1 MKVIGSLG
9 VLACLSALC
18 LGMPACNGYATVE
31 YTNPI
36 YENDFPD
43 PAVLRASDGMFYVYA
58 TNGKYLDGS
67 YANIRVMKSADL
79 VHWTECADALPV
91 KAKWADQNSDGFYW
105 APHVVERASKY
116 FLYFSANH
124 DNPEGK
130 QMMGIGVAVADRPEG
145 PFVPDDEPLVWGEGF
160 EHIDPF
166 VYIDP
171 NADKA
176 YFYWGSGFKPLK
188 MRELADDLRSFK
200 DGSETKEVV
209 FLTGKDYEILLE
221 GPWMINRDGYY
232 YMFYSGDNCCGDK
245 AHYAVLVARSETP
258 EGPFTPISEITG
270 QKNNAVLVESGC
282 WTAPGHNAVVM
293 DDEGN
298 YWMLYHAINRA
309 KKAPVG
315 EDKYTNRELLLD
327 RIEWTDEGWPQ
338 WMQPSNELRQ
348 GPSVR

>member
-1 MKVIGSLG
+1 
-9 VLACLSALC
+9 
-18 LGMPACNGYATVE
+18 
-31 YTNPI
+31 
-36 YENDFPD
+36 
-43 PAVLRASDGMFYVYA
+43 
-58 TNGKYLDGS
+58 
-67 YANIRVMKSADL
+67 
-79 VHWTECADALPV
+79 
-91 KAKWADQNSDGFYW
+91 
-105 APHVVERASKY
+105 
-116 FLYFSANH
+116 
-124 DNPEGK
+124 
-130 QMMGIGVAVADRPEG
+130 
-145 PFVPDDEPLVWGEGF
+145 
-160 EHIDPF
+160 
-166 VYIDP
+166 
-171 NADKA
+171 
-176 YFYWGSGFKPLK
+176 

-200 DGSETKEVV
+200 EGSETKEVV

-258 EGPFTPISEITG
+258 EGPFTPISEVTG

-293 DDEGN
+293 DDEEN

-338 WMQPSNELRQ
+338 WMHPSNEVMQ
-348 GPSVR
+348 GPRVR